1 MRNLTYACAAIGVMA
16 LSGCGGQGPDS
27 GGAQSAAAACVA
39 APGGEVS
46 VSGAWIRETLA
57 PSATTAA
64 YMTICNGG
72 QTPVELIGVSTPIA
86 SSAELHETLTND
98 EGVAS
103 MRPVQSIRLAP
114 GEAAELK
121 PGGAHLMIFGI
132 ANPLAEGDQALL
144 NLKFANG
151 PDLEVSAKATS
162 LTGAAKDS
170 HDHH

>member
-1 MRNLTYACAAIGVMA
+1 MRYISQACLLAGLFA
-16 LSGCGGQGPDS
+16 LAGCGGQGADA
-27 GGAQSAAAACVA
+27 GAAQSVAVACAA
-39 APGGEVS
+39 APGGSVS
-46 VSGAWIRETLA
+46 VSDAWIRETSA
-57 PSATTAA
+57 PGATTAA

-72 QTPVELIGVSTPIA
+72 ETPVELVGVSTAIA

-132 ANPLAEGDQALL
+132 ANPLAAGEQASLTL
-144 NLKFANG
+144 SFAAG
-151 PDLEVSAKATS
+151 PDIEIVAKATS
-162 LTGAAKDS
+162 LADS
-170 HDHH
+170 AHDAHNHH